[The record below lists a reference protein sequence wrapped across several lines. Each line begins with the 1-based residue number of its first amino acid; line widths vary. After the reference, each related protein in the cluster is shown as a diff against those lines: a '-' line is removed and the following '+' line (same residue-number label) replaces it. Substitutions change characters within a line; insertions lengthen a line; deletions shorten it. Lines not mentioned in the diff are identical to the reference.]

1 MCKEPRSLTGHCE
14 VHDRGGPR
22 CLGASVPRGY
32 GPNVAELD
40 DRIRRVAESNG
51 FSGAVR
57 VRRNGVVEI
66 DTAFGLAD
74 RAHDVAATTATR
86 FATASATKGFT
97 ALAVMRLVETGALG
111 LSMRVRTLL
120 GDDLALI
127 DERVTIEHLLA
138 HRSGIGDYLDEDL
151 IEDASDYV
159 MTRPVHELAD
169 VSAFLPM
176 LDGHE
181 QRFEPGTRF
190 VYNNGGYM
198 VLALVAE
205 RATGRSYH
213 ELVDELVVRPAGLT
227 STAFMR
233 SDELPGDA
241 AIGYLSETGL
251 RSNVFHLP
259 VLGNGDGGIYTTLD
273 DVDAL
278 WGALFGGQVVSAT
291 TLAEMLR
298 PRSHDDSG
306 TRRYGLGFWLHPSN
320 DTVVLEGADAGVSCR
335 AAHRPSTGTAFTV
348 LSNWSDGAW
357 PVARLF
363 TRFVDD

>member
-1 MCKEPRSLTGHCE
+1 MT
-14 VHDRGGPR
+14 
-22 CLGASVPRGY
+22 
-32 GPNVAELD
+32 ELD
-40 DRIRRVAESNG
+40 DHIRRVAESSG

-57 VRRNGVVEI
+57 VRRNGAVKV

-74 RAHDVAATTATR
+74 RAHHIVATTTTR
-86 FATASATKGFT
+86 FATASVTKGLT
-97 ALAVMRLVETGALG
+97 ALAVMRLVETGALD
-111 LSMRVRTLL
+111 LSMPVRPVL

-127 DERVTIEHLLA
+127 DDRVTIEHLLA

-151 IEDASDYV
+151 IEDSRDYV
-159 MTRPVHELAD
+159 MTRPVHELTD

-176 LDGHE
+176 LDGHA
-181 QRFEPGTRF
+181 QQFEPGTKF

-213 ELVDELVVRPAGLT
+213 ELIDELVVRPAGLA
-227 STAFMR
+227 STGFLR

-241 AIGYLSETGL
+241 AVGYLSETGL

-259 VLGNGDGGIYTTLD
+259 VLGNADGGIYMTLD
-273 DVDAL
+273 DVDAF
-278 WGALFGGQVVSAT
+278 WGALFGGQIVSAA

-298 PRSHDDSG
+298 PRSRDAGG
-306 TRRYGLGFWLHPSN
+306 TRRYGLGFWLHRSN
-320 DTVVLEGADAGVSCR
+320 DTVALEGADAGVSCR
-335 AAHRPSTGTAFTV
+335 ADHRPSTGTAFTV

-357 PVARLF
+357 PVARLL
-363 TRFVDD
+363 THLVDD

>member
-1 MCKEPRSLTGHCE
+1 MS
-14 VHDRGGPR
+14 
-22 CLGASVPRGY
+22 
-32 GPNVAELD
+32 ELD
-40 DRIRRVAESNG
+40 VQVRRVADSNG

-57 VRRNGVVEI
+57 VHRNGAIEL
-66 DTAFGLAD
+66 DAAFGMAD
-74 RAHDVAATTATR
+74 RAHGIAAQSTTR
-86 FATASATKGFT
+86 FATASGTKGFT
-97 ALAVMRLVETGALG
+97 ALAVLRLVETGVLQ
-111 LSMRVRTLL
+111 LSTPVRTLL
-120 GDDLALI
+120 GDDLTLI
-127 DERVTIEHLLA
+127 DDRVTIEHLLA

-159 MTRPVHELAD
+159 MTRPVHELTE

-190 VYNNGGYM
+190 VYNNGGYL

-205 RATGRSYH
+205 RASGRSYH

-227 STAFMR
+227 GTAFLR

-241 AIGYLSETGL
+241 AIGYLYESGL

-273 DVDAL
+273 DVDAF
-278 WGALFGGQVVSAT
+278 WHALFGGRIVSAQ
-291 TLAEMLR
+291 TLAEMIH

-306 TRRYGLGFWLHPSN
+306 SRRYGLGFWLHASN
-320 DTVVLEGADAGVSCR
+320 DTVLIEGADAGVSFR
-335 AAHRPSTGTAFTV
+335 AAYRPSTGSAFTV

-363 TRFVDD
+363 APLFDD